1 MIDRGG
7 RCAGHGA
14 NIHHQEAVVKYFN
27 YKFFLYFLES
37 VRGDGAHNVE
47 RSHGE
52 PG

>member
-37 VRGDGAHNVE
+37 VWGGKRGIT
-47 RSHGE
+47 
-52 PG
+52 

>member
-7 RCAGHGA
+7 RCASHGA

-37 VRGDGAHNVE
+37 VRGETYNVE

-52 PG
+52 NG